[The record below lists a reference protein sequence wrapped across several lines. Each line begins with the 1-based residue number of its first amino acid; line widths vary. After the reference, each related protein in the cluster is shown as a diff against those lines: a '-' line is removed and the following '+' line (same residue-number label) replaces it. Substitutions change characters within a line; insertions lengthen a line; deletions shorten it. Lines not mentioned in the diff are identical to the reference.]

1 MRRKF
6 ADMLHEKMKHNKDIY
21 LITGDLGYGLW
32 DRIRDDFPDRFFNV
46 GSSEMAMMGMGIG
59 LAMDGKIPF
68 VYSIT
73 PFAIYRPFEMIRNY
87 LDHEGIPVHVVGG
100 GRDRDYGYL
109 GFSHW
114 ADDDKRIMSVFDNI
128 TKYHPEDE
136 GDLGIYLNNVLEF
149 SPTEPTYLNLKR

>member
-1 MRRKF
+1 MRKAF
-6 ADMLHEKMKHNKDIY
+6 ASALHSAMSVNENIY

-32 DRIRDDFPDRFFNV
+32 DKIRDDYPNRFYNV
-46 GSSEMAMMGMGIG
+46 GSSEMAMMGMGVG

-87 LDHEGIPVHVVGG
+87 LNYENIPVNVIGG
-100 GRDRDYGYL
+100 GRDQDYGYL

-114 ADDDKRIMSVFDNI
+114 AEDDKKIISSFKNI
-128 TKYHPEDE
+128 RMIHPNSEE
-136 GDLGIYLNNVLEF
+136 ELKIEFNEIINN
-149 SPTEPTYLNLKR
+149 PKPTYLNLRK

>member
-1 MRRKF
+1 MRKDF
-6 ADMLHEKMKHNKDIY
+6 AQLLFDEMSKNQDIY

-32 DRIRDDFPDRFFNV
+32 DKIRDTYPDRFYNV
-46 GSSEMAMMGMGIG
+46 GSSEMVMMGIG
-59 LAMDGKIPF
+59 VGLAMEGKIPF

-87 LDHEGIPVHVVGG
+87 LDHEKIPVNIIGG

-114 ADDDKRIMSVFDNI
+114 SEDDKRIMSVFDNVK
-128 TKYHPEDE
+128 TFHPKDQ
-136 GDLGIYLNNVLEF
+136 LELEESF
-149 SPTEPTYLNLKR
+149 NYSLKKELATYINLKR

>member
-1 MRRKF
+1 MRKLF
-6 ADMLHEKMKHNKDIY
+6 AELLYNEMSRSEDIY

-32 DRIRDDFPDRFFNV
+32 DKVKDSFPSRFYNV

-59 LAMDGKIPF
+59 LAMEGKIPY

-87 LDHEGIPVHVVGG
+87 LDHEKIPVNIVGG
-100 GRDRDYGYL
+100 GRGKDYSYL

-114 ADDDKRIMSVFDNI
+114 SEDDTIFMPRFRNI
-128 TKYHPEDE
+128 ESYWPHTEE
-136 GDLGIYLNNVLEF
+136 DLGKAFNRTLTKE
-149 SPTEPTYLNLKR
+149 SATYINLKR

>member
-1 MRRKF
+1 MRKIF
-6 ADMLHEKMKHNKDIY
+6 ANLLFDEMKKNENIY

-32 DRIRDDFPDRFFNV
+32 DRIRDEYPCRFFNV
-46 GSSEMAMMGMGIG
+46 GSSEMVMMGMAIG
-59 LAMDGKIPF
+59 LAMEKKIPF

-87 LDHEGIPVHVVGG
+87 IDYEKIPVHIVGG

-114 ADDDKRIMSVFDNI
+114 AEDDKKIMGQFKNI
-128 TKYHPEDE
+128 KTYHPDNTA
-136 GDLGIYLNNVLEF
+136 DV
-149 SPTEPTYLNLKR
+149 SPIFYDIVNENQPTYLNLRK

>member
-1 MRRKF
+1 MRKQF
-6 ADMLHEKMKHNKDIY
+6 AELVHDAMLKNDDIY
-21 LITGDLGYGLW
+21 VITGDLGYGLW
-32 DRIRDDFPDRFFNV
+32 DKIRDSFPKRFFNV

-73 PFAIYRPFEMIRNY
+73 PFTIYRPFEMIRNY
-87 LDHEGIPVHVVGG
+87 LEHEKIAVNIIGS

-114 ADDDKRIMSVFDNI
+114 AEEDKQIIGCFKNI
-128 TKYHPEDE
+128 KMYHPETDIE
-136 GDLGIYLNNVLEF
+136 LKSNFKNIIDNRI
-149 SPTEPTYLNLKR
+149 PTYLNLKK